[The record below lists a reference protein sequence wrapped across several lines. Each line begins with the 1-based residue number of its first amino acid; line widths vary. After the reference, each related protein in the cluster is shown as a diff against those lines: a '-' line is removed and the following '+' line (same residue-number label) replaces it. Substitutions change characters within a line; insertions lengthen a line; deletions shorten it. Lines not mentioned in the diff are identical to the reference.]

1 MFERRE
7 RREDAHRVPD
17 VVQGQNVE
25 SRVVIDPRDR
35 QWRCNYAVCAV
46 AAELT
51 ADVGVLREDSQLWML
66 PGESECYGSSH
77 IMLRH
82 ACSPLGKN
90 LCLLL

>member
-1 MFERRE
+1 M
-7 RREDAHRVPD
+7 
-17 VVQGQNVE
+17 
-25 SRVVIDPRDR
+25 IDPRDR